1 MQSSIHHW
9 NRTETVPNRTLR
21 FLRRYTAS
29 ASLPTPNHNPEFT
42 MYVTLITR
50 QNDSCSCFGGLR
62 EMKGLFH
69 CHFDNVAKHKRE
81 ATTGLKRHPPSP
93 KCNLCWLDVSPSHPL
108 LPHPQYIFRKP
119 RPAKNLFS
127 SQRP

>member
-1 MQSSIHHW
+1 MQSSSNHW

-21 FLRRYTAS
+21 FLIRYTAS
-29 ASLPTPNHNPEFT
+29 ASLPTPNQNPEFT
-42 MYVTLITR
+42 MYVTLIAR

-81 ATTGLKRHPPSP
+81 ATTGFFEAPSP
-93 KCNLCWLDVSPSHPL
+93 LPKMQSLLAGCFAFTPTPSTSL
-108 LPHPQYIFRKP
+108 VYF
-119 RPAKNLFS
+119 
-127 SQRP
+127 